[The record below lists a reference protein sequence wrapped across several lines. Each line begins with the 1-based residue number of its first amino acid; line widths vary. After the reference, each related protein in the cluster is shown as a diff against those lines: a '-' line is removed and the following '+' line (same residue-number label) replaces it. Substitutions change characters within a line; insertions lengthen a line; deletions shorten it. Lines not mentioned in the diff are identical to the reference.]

1 MINATSG
8 EAFMS
13 KIEDKAF
20 ELLEKMAMNNYQW
33 PSQSLVQRKA
43 IGSSNDADTNTTLT
57 A

>member
-1 MINATSG
+1 
-8 EAFMS
+8 MS